1 MTTALGTEQWATI
14 AVIDPA
20 NNGTGE
26 TFSDEWDMSLWS
38 RIQAV
43 VQVGSMASTATLDF
57 KLQDSSSSGGSLSD
71 ITGKAITQLTEAG
84 SDDDKQAIINLR
96 FDELNEDARYCMAL
110 MTIGT
115 GAVNSSAII
124 LGLPRYYPASDNDI
138 STVDEI
144 VN

>member
-1 MTTALGTEQWATI
+1 MTTALGSEQWAVI
-14 AVIDPA
+14 AIIDPA

-26 TFSDEWDMSLWS
+26 TFSSEWDMSLWS
-38 RIQAV
+38 RVQAV

-57 KLQDSSSSGGSLSD
+57 KLQDASSSGGSLSD
-71 ITGKAITQLTEAG
+71 ITSKAITQLTEAG
-84 SDDDKQAIINLR
+84 SDDDKQAIVNLR
-96 FDELNEDARYCMAL
+96 FDELNDDGRYCKAL

-115 GAVNSSAII
+115 GAVNSSAIV
-124 LGLPRYYPASDNDI
+124 LGLPRYYPASENDA